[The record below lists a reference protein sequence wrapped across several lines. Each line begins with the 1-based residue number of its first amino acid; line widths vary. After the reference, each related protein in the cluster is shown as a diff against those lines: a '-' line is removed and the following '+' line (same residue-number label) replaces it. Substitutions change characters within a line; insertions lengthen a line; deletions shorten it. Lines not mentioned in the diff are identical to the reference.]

1 MINEFFANENYGGSL
16 FYYLFEFANYVFVF
30 LISLVCLRLKK
41 INQTEFYL
49 FQIIFLSTFLFNYF
63 LISPRL
69 FPDQF
74 TYTYNFIYDPGG
86 GLFSGDSWFPNTK
99 WVASQLYN
107 LIPIPLVMTISSLVW
122 VSKIYLFFTFIWL
135 KKYISDDRLI
145 LLFLLPSIFLYSS
158 ITLREIFIIV
168 TATIALISILHNRFI
183 FGLIFTLLLATLK
196 IQNGLFILVFLLLS
210 IIYRVS
216 SDNIFLLVVIIL
228 AFISAIVTQDIFL
241 GVISTYREA
250 FLAENILGWD
260 YNFDISESELLQI
273 TSYLDFL
280 YIAAKKLP
288 EFIFLPLPWQWEGLF
303 FIIQFLE
310 AVFIVY
316 LFGIIFF
323 QHNLYKHKQFYT
335 LFLAFLFGLTIYS
348 VITANIGTAIRY
360 RFSFYFPFLLAF
372 YAMHEKIVGKRL
384 LLFGRF

>member
-1 MINEFFANENYGGSL
+1 MINEFLAHENYGGSL

-63 LISPRL
+63 LISPWL

-74 TYTYNFIYDPGG
+74 TYTYYFISNPSGE
-86 GLFSGDSWFPNTK
+86 LFINGSWFPNVK

-280 YIAAKKLP
+280 YIAAKKIP
-288 EFIFLPLPWQWEGLF
+288 EFIFLCLGSGRAYSLLF
-303 FIIQFLE
+303 SSWKQFL
-310 AVFIVY
+310 
-316 LFGIIFF
+316 
-323 QHNLYKHKQFYT
+323 
-335 LFLAFLFGLTIYS
+335 
-348 VITANIGTAIRY
+348 
-360 RFSFYFPFLLAF
+360 
-372 YAMHEKIVGKRL
+372 
-384 LLFGRF
+384 

>member
-16 FYYLFEFANYVFVF
+16 FYYLFEFSNYVFVF
-30 LISLVCLRLKK
+30 LISLACLKLKK
-41 INQTEFYL
+41 INQIEFYL
-49 FQIIFLSTFLFNYF
+49 FQTIFLSTFLFNYF

-74 TYTYNFIYDPGG
+74 TYTYTFIYNPGS
-86 GLFSGDSWFPNTK
+86 GLFSGDSWFPDTK
-99 WVASQLYN
+99 WVASQFFN
-107 LIPIPLVMTISSLVW
+107 LIPIPLIMTVSSLIW
-122 VSKIYLFFTFIWL
+122 VSKVYLFLTFVWV

-145 LLFLLPSIFLYSS
+145 ILFLLPSIFLYSS
-158 ITLREIFIIV
+158 LTLREIFIIV
-168 TATIALISILHNRFI
+168 TSIIALIHILHNRFVLGI
-183 FGLIFTLLLATLK
+183 IFTCLVATLK
-196 IQNGLFILVFLLLS
+196 IQNGLFILVFWLLS
-210 IIYRVS
+210 IIYRIS
-216 SDNIFLLVVIIL
+216 SNNIFLLFIL
-228 AFISAIVTQDIFL
+228 ILGFISAILVQDIFL
-241 GVISTYREA
+241 QVITTYRTA
-250 FLAENILGWD
+250 FLAENLLGWD

-280 YIAAKKLP
+280 YISAQKIP

-323 QHNLYKHKQFYT
+323 QHNLYKNKQFYT
-335 LFLAFLFGLTIYS
+335 LFLAFLFGLTVYS

-360 RFSFYFPFLLAF
+360 RFSFYFPYLIAF
-372 YAMHEKIVGKRL
+372 YSMHEKIIGKRL
-384 LLFGRF
+384 LFFGRF

>member
-16 FYYLFEFANYVFVF
+16 FYYLFEFSNYIFVF
-30 LISLVCLRLKK
+30 LISLACLKLKK

-99 WVASQLYN
+99 WVASQFFN
-107 LIPIPLVMTISSLVW
+107 LIPIPLIMTITSLVW
-122 VSKIYLFFTFIWL
+122 VSKVYLFLTFVWI

-145 LLFLLPSIFLYSS
+145 ILFLLPSIILYSS
-158 ITLREIFIIV
+158 VTLREIFIIV
-168 TATIALISILHNRFI
+168 TAIIALIHILHNRFVLGI
-183 FGLIFTLLLATLK
+183 IFTCLVATLK
-196 IQNGLFILVFLLLS
+196 IQNGLFILVFWLLS
-210 IIYRVS
+210 IIYRIS
-216 SDNIFLLVVIIL
+216 SNNIFLLFIL
-228 AFISAIVTQDIFL
+228 ILGFISAILVQDMFL
-241 GVISTYREA
+241 QVISTYRTA
-250 FLAENILGWD
+250 FLAENLLGWD

-280 YIAAKKLP
+280 YISAQKIP

-323 QHNLYKHKQFYT
+323 QHNLYKNKQFYT
-335 LFLAFLFGLTIYS
+335 LFLAFLFGLTVYS

-372 YAMHEKIVGKRL
+372 YSMHEKIIGKRL
-384 LLFGRF
+384 LFFGRF